1 MSDED
6 IITTLAY
13 TKSPKFSKRTTF
25 QEELQ
30 EALLARAVKQQTEEY
45 SEDFESDEDIEE
57 EFPESVENTPPKSAV
72 FTVSKFNLCNR
83 NTFKSESAD
92 DLSSS
97 EEDEGSQ
104 YASILEREVLSEESQ
119 AIPFSLTEHSGSC
132 ERSAAK
138 QSIPFEISLS
148 DHYSSE
154 KETADNSALTNY
166 EEIHQE
172 TTTSENKHLIK
183 DTQDDTAMEERSNC
197 EEEYNRIEEAT
208 RLEGKNRIQC
218 KMESRPVPKPREFK
232 TKAASAS
239 AENVSIPALYD
250 FSKPSPQPRS
260 ILRKSSHVEDYEG
273 TKAEDRISYHHRL
286 FSLSAP
292 SSETRLND
300 QVMKSEKRALSE
312 SPGAEGPLIANSS
325 SSFPIHFSSA
335 NEKTGDSN
343 LAISGGESSSK
354 DNKHKGID
362 NCHDL
367 RLLENDRKSPSVI
380 ELMMTTV
387 YENSKKQYK
396 STEDYLERKVQMLK
410 SNVTED
416 ESIETPKDDKSGKE
430 VALSTSKSIMDNSKG
445 SVKEEHE
452 EVEAAPQKAKTRSLS
467 ATYLKKTGKSSPVP
481 TSTSAQYL
489 GTLKILDNK
498 HLQKYSAELDKADS
512 LRAAVY
518 QDWLEKKRIFL
529 LELQRIKRNKAENL
543 REKNE
548 KKEAAKKEE
557 ALASFEA
564 WKVMKE
570 KEAKKL
576 AEKKKL
582 EAAKKKE
589 EAELNEK
596 KKEEAQKAAFEKW
609 KEKKAE
615 YLKQQIQRE
624 KRVERLK
631 KKKEW
636 EVVAEKRKDSRSAV
650 EKWNE
655 KKEEFMKQKKK
666 EKIQERK
673 KEVEQ
678 QVEKEEQ
685 DKRALDEYKKWLEQP
700 LLQHHVRTA
709 QNQRSIAA
717 AAQKKEMDESIQKK
731 QKKLQVILEDET
743 PPPWSPPGK
752 AVSSRSY

>member
-13 TKSPKFSKRTTF
+13 NKSPKFSKRITF

-30 EALLARAVKQQTEEY
+30 EALLARAINQQTEEY
-45 SEDFESDEDIEE
+45 SEDFESDEYSEE
-57 EFPESVENTPPKSAV
+57 EFPESEENICPKSAV
-72 FTVSKFNLCNR
+72 FTVSSSKFNLCNR
-83 NTFKSESAD
+83 DTLKSESAD
-92 DLSSS
+92 DLSST
-97 EEDEGSQ
+97 EEYEGSQ
-104 YASILEREVLSEESQ
+104 YVSILERKILSKER
-119 AIPFSLTEHSGSC
+119 ATIPFSLTEHPGSC
-132 ERSAAK
+132 KRSTAK

-148 DHYSSE
+148 NHYSFG
-154 KETADNSALTNY
+154 KQTVGNLTLAKY
-166 EEIHQE
+166 EEMPQE
-172 TTTSENKHLIK
+172 ATTSENKQLIK
-183 DTQDDTAMEERSNC
+183 DTEDDTIIEERSNR
-197 EEEYNRIEEAT
+197 EKDYSHIEET
-208 RLEGKNRIQC
+208 IRCELSLEKKDMIQC
-218 KMESRPVPKPREFK
+218 KMESKPMPEQREFK

-239 AENVSIPALYD
+239 AENISIPALYD

-260 ILRKSSHVEDYEG
+260 ILRKSNHVEDYEG
-273 TKAEDRISYHHRL
+273 TKAEGRVPNHHRL

-300 QVMKSEKRALSE
+300 QMMKSERRALSE

-325 SSFPIHFSSA
+325 SSLSIHFSLV

-343 LAISGGESSSK
+343 LAISGNEISSK
-354 DNKHKGID
+354 DNEHKEID
-362 NCHDL
+362 CCQDL
-367 RLLENDRKSPSVI
+367 RLPENDRKSPSVI

-387 YENSKKQYK
+387 YENTKKQYK
-396 STEDYLERKVQMLK
+396 STEHFLEQKVQMLK
-410 SNVTED
+410 PNVIED
-416 ESIETPKDDKSGKE
+416 NSIETPKDDKSKQK
-430 VALSTSKSIMDNSKG
+430 VALTTSKSIMDNSKDF
-445 SVKEEHE
+445 VKEKCE
-452 EVEAAPQKAKTRSLS
+452 EVEAVPQKAKIRSLS
-467 ATYLKKTGKSSPVP
+467 TTYLKKTGKYSPVP
-481 TSTSAQYL
+481 RSTSAQYL
-489 GTLKILDNK
+489 GTLKLLDNK

-548 KKEAAKKEE
+548 KKEVAKREE
-557 ALASFEA
+557 AFASFEA
-564 WKVMKE
+564 WKAMKE
-570 KEAKKL
+570 KQAKKL

-582 EAAKKKE
+582 EAAKKKK

-596 KKEEAQKAAFEKW
+596 KKEESQKAFEKW
-609 KEKKAE
+609 KKKKAA
-615 YLKQQIQRE
+615 YLKQQMHKE

-631 KKKEW
+631 KKE
-636 EVVAEKRKDSRSAV
+636 EQELVAEKRKDSRSAV

-655 KKEEFMKQKKK
+655 KKEEFMMQKEK

-685 DKRALDEYKKWLEQP
+685 DKRALDEYTKWLE
-700 LLQHHVRTA
+700 
-709 QNQRSIAA
+709 
-717 AAQKKEMDESIQKK
+717 KKEMDKSMHKK